1 MTLYTNNKANI
12 EVDPK
17 TLAFKKPTGNPL
29 VLMMAWLMAKQKHLK
44 KYAQIYTEMGFD
56 VMVVHITPWQLLWP
70 AKGTQVEAIKTNCYL
85 FVISVCVLLITFYYC
100 SRWLPQRL

>member
-1 MTLYTNNKANI
+1 MKNRRYLSSKDITKNMTLYTNNKANI

-44 KYAQIYTEMGFD
+44 KYAQIYTEMGKPRRL
-56 VMVVHITPWQLLWP
+56 PWLFGP
-70 AKGTQVEAIKTNCYL
+70 TKYL
-85 FVISVCVLLITFYYC
+85 KLFSVA
-100 SRWLPQRL
+100 PN

>member
-1 MTLYTNNKANI
+1 MAPLKNRRYLSSKDITKNMTLYTNNKANI

-70 AKGTQVEAIKTNCYL
+70 AKGTQVDIVVVVDICHAM
-85 FVISVCVLLITFYYC
+85 
-100 SRWLPQRL
+100 P